1 MKRLILY
8 ILFFILPLSIWS
20 QDITVQAEYP
30 PVVQAGQ
37 QFSVSWTVN
46 DDGGQF
52 SAPSF
57 EGFYKLAGPQTSYSS
72 STQIINGKISHQ
84 TSNSFVYYLQAV
96 NAGKFTISPA
106 SYTLKNKTYSSE
118 PMNIEV
124 TGAGAT
130 ASQNNQPSQNAVHNN
145 THVENAGGDLFLDLY
160 LNRKDIYIGEGI
172 VATIKIY
179 TRKNLAGINEIKYPP
194 FTNFLKNDIETP
206 QLTALRQESING
218 VIYGTGVLQQ
228 FILYP
233 QVSGEITIDPV
244 QVTVLIQQKSGRSD
258 PFFGDF
264 FSNYEN
270 VPEAIV
276 SKAVKVNVKPLPGQQ
291 PADFSGVVG
300 KLTLKSS
307 LNKDSVRVNDAVN
320 LKIMISGN
328 GNLKLAEAPK
338 LKLSPDVEV
347 YDPKITED
355 IKNSVNGASGQ
366 KTFEYLL
373 IPRHY
378 GDFTVP
384 SVSYSYFNPA
394 SDKYERLTT
403 GEFHIHARK
412 GPEQGTSGVTV
423 YGGVSREDVKYVG
436 KDIRFIR
443 NTAGR
448 LSKSSELLLS
458 KRSYYSGFAMALLA
472 FLVVLFV
479 RREHIRRNAD
489 IITVRNRIA
498 GKIAA
503 QRLREASAC
512 MKQNEIDRFHEE
524 ILRALWGY
532 LSDKLNIPVSDL
544 TRNNA
549 FAALKEKGI
558 EDEKINNLAD
568 ILDKCE
574 YARFAP
580 ASSENQAGMIYEGAS
595 QFIKTV
601 ENSIG

>member
-206 QLTALRQESING
+206 Q
-218 VIYGTGVLQQ
+218 
-228 FILYP
+228 
-233 QVSGEITIDPV
+233 
-244 QVTVLIQQKSGRSD
+244 TVLLSGRKASTGL
-258 PFFGDF
+258 FMEQAFYSNS
-264 FSNYEN
+264 FS
-270 VPEAIV
+270 
-276 SKAVKVNVKPLPGQQ
+276 
-291 PADFSGVVG
+291 
-300 KLTLKSS
+300 
-307 LNKDSVRVNDAVN
+307 
-320 LKIMISGN
+320 
-328 GNLKLAEAPK
+328 
-338 LKLSPDVEV
+338 
-347 YDPKITED
+347 
-355 IKNSVNGASGQ
+355 
-366 KTFEYLL
+366 
-373 IPRHY
+373 
-378 GDFTVP
+378 
-384 SVSYSYFNPA
+384 
-394 SDKYERLTT
+394 
-403 GEFHIHARK
+403 
-412 GPEQGTSGVTV
+412 
-423 YGGVSREDVKYVG
+423 
-436 KDIRFIR
+436 
-443 NTAGR
+443 
-448 LSKSSELLLS
+448 
-458 KRSYYSGFAMALLA
+458 
-472 FLVVLFV
+472 
-479 RREHIRRNAD
+479 IRRFQ
-489 IITVRNRIA
+489 V
-498 GKIAA
+498 K
-503 QRLREASAC
+503 
-512 MKQNEIDRFHEE
+512 
-524 ILRALWGY
+524 
-532 LSDKLNIPVSDL
+532 
-544 TRNNA
+544 
-549 FAALKEKGI
+549 
-558 EDEKINNLAD
+558 
-568 ILDKCE
+568 
-574 YARFAP
+574 
-580 ASSENQAGMIYEGAS
+580 
-595 QFIKTV
+595 
-601 ENSIG
+601 